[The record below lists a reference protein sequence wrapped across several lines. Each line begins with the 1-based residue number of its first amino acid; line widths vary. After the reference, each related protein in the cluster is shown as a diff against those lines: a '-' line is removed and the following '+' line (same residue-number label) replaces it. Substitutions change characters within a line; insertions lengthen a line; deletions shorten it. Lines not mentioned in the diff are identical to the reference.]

1 MTKIASQFAAMITR
15 APGAWHVYA
24 KPQDKPWEY
33 MWSEAGREDAH
44 DTVREL
50 RAHGIKAECHYS
62 DAATITELCQWVGTV
77 IQQLNGGQ

>member
-1 MTKIASQFAAMITR
+1 
-15 APGAWHVYA
+15 
-24 KPQDKPWEY
+24 